1 MLFRSSPFPIEYF
14 HFGLFTAKRK
24 ECTSY
29 SQFSLWF
36 LGGKSGSPLYQF
48 LMEAFFYYFRNYDRI
63 RYYLM
68 IDFLIKIALDTVPQ
82 LRNQYEILP
91 YNNEN
96 SGGLAV
102 YLDDVYEIDKYR
114 EIVKGTVI
122 QKLTWKLERY
132 NPETLFHSDS
142 FYNVI
147 LKAYKDI

>member
-1 MLFRSSPFPIEYF
+1 M
-14 HFGLFTAKRK
+14 
-24 ECTSY
+24 
-29 SQFSLWF
+29 
-36 LGGKSGSPLYQF
+36 
-48 LMEAFFYYFRNYDRI
+48 
-63 RYYLM
+63 
-68 IDFLIKIALDTVPQ
+68 
-82 LRNQYEILP
+82 
-91 YNNEN
+91 
-96 SGGLAV
+96 AV